1 MEQKKIMGWRGSANS
16 LGGIIYPVV
25 GGFLGGF
32 SWHLPFVIYTIGVPL
47 GFLAILFV
55 PDVYSEKP
63 PDEGNHSSVL
73 SIFRTTPI
81 LYAIYG
87 TMFLSNIMLYAIVI
101 FLPQVLETIGISD
114 PLHIS
119 IFMSFMIFAAG
130 LTSFNYRRIKAA
142 LSYRT
147 ILLLAL
153 ALWIAALFTMSQATF
168 GLLIFVALAFFGIG
182 LGVIIPTIPVWI
194 GEIVPA
200 AFRGRFSSYMG
211 TFGFIGQ
218 FISPIVFAPVLVL
231 LGLNGVFLVS
241 AGIGMLVLI
250 VFWILL

>member
-1 MEQKKIMGWRGSANS
+1 
-16 LGGIIYPVV
+16 
-25 GGFLGGF
+25 
-32 SWHLPFVIYTIGVPL
+32 
-47 GFLAILFV
+47 
-55 PDVYSEKP
+55 
-63 PDEGNHSSVL
+63 
-73 SIFRTTPI
+73 
-81 LYAIYG
+81 
-87 TMFLSNIMLYAIVI
+87 
-101 FLPQVLETIGISD
+101 
-114 PLHIS
+114 
-119 IFMSFMIFAAG
+119 MSFMIFSAG
-130 LTSFNYRRIKAA
+130 VTSFNYRRIKAA

-218 FISPIVFAPVLVL
+218 FISPIVFAPVLLL

-241 AGIGMLVLI
+241 AGVGILVLI
-250 VFWILL
+250 VLWILL